1 MNIGVFIAYY
11 IVEILQVLVSLMGFS
26 ILAKKKLT
34 LNSKNILQILIISLI
49 LLFNNILNKAY
60 FITIIALILL
70 LVLNKLIFK
79 LDTKQTIKNSLV
91 LFFILLVVELLISLL
106 LFTNFKNIE
115 NLNNDYVIKIII
127 SLIECISLT
136 ILFNVKYVIKLI
148 SKFNYNYSYI
158 IIINLVILLNIFMIL
173 RLDNPNNL
181 SIISLTGMCIIIML
195 ISINIMINDKYNIK
209 ILKEKNKNIKDSYE
223 AYYKT
228 IEECRIFKH
237 NLKNTMY
244 ALKTKLPE
252 KNQKEFDDLLQKQM
266 KEFEWI
272 NNISVIPE
280 GLQGLIYLKIKEAKN
295 KKINIILNSENHI
308 NIKNKDYFYLCETIG
323 ILIDNAIE
331 ASIKSNSHTVVID
344 IDENEKRLKIDII
357 NIFNNKIDLNKISK
371 KNYST
376 KEIKSGIG
384 LYYISKINNNNIDV
398 KYKIINN
405 LFISKIIYK

>member
-1 MNIGVFIAYY
+1 
-11 IVEILQVLVSLMGFS
+11 
-26 ILAKKKLT
+26 
-34 LNSKNILQILIISLI
+34 
-49 LLFNNILNKAY
+49 
-60 FITIIALILL
+60 
-70 LVLNKLIFK
+70 
-79 LDTKQTIKNSLV
+79 
-91 LFFILLVVELLISLL
+91 
-106 LFTNFKNIE
+106 
-115 NLNNDYVIKIII
+115 
-127 SLIECISLT
+127 
-136 ILFNVKYVIKLI
+136 
-148 SKFNYNYSYI
+148 
-158 IIINLVILLNIFMIL
+158 
-173 RLDNPNNL
+173 
-181 SIISLTGMCIIIML
+181 
-195 ISINIMINDKYNIK
+195 MINDKYNIK